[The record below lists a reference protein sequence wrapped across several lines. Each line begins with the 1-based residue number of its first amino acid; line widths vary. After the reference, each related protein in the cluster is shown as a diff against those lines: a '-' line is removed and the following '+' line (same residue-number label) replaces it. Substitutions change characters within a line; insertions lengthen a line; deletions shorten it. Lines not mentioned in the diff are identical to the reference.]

1 MMNNFIG
8 KDGFYWWM
16 GVVEKR
22 NDPLNLGR
30 VRVRIFGW
38 HTENKQLIPTDELPW
53 AQPMLPINA
62 SLTNATPQEGDFAFG
77 FFMDGQSGQAPCIM
91 GIFPGI
97 PRDFPKE
104 GEGFADART
113 DAELQNSPRKVKYE
127 GSSINDDD
135 PKKNP
140 ININEPS
147 TSRLYRNEKIDKT
160 FVQFKKDN
168 RDLLVSTAVGGV
180 WNEPETKYNAV
191 PPYNHVT
198 ETESGHI
205 MEFDDTP
212 SAERIQ
218 IAHRKGSFVEFFPD
232 GSKVTK
238 VMGKDYEIVLEDQNI
253 HIKGNYNLTVDG
265 GANILVKGNANV
277 LTPKNINA
285 TAGMSINATAG
296 GSVTAIAGLDA
307 SVTAG
312 GTVSVTAGG
321 AVSVTGGGNVS
332 VKAPTA
338 SVTAATT
345 TVNGNLKVN
354 GIIQGSMIRT
364 DAGVILDSHQHIG
377 VKGGPDISGPP
388 LV

>member
-22 NDPLNLGR
+22 DDPLNLGR

-53 AQPMLPINA
+53 AQPMMPVN
-62 SLTNATPQEGDFAFG
+62 STLTNATPQEGDFAFG
-77 FFMDGQSGQAPCIM
+77 FFMDGMSGQAPCIM

-97 PRDFPKE
+97 PREFPKE
-104 GEGFADART
+104 DEGFADART

-147 TSRLYRNEKIDKT
+147 TSRLYRNEKIDQT
-160 FVQFKKDN
+160 FVQFKKNN
-168 RDLLVSTAVGGV
+168 RDLSVLTAAGGT
-180 WNEPETKYNAV
+180 WNEPETKYDAV

-212 SAERIQ
+212 GVERVQ

-238 VMGKDYEIVLEDQNI
+238 VMGKEYEIILSDKNV
-253 HIKGNYNLTVDG
+253 HIKGICNITVDG
-265 GANILVKGNANV
+265 DATLYVKGN
-277 LTPKNINA
+277 
-285 TAGMSINATAG
+285 
-296 GSVTAIAGLDA
+296 
-307 SVTAG
+307 
-312 GTVSVTAGG
+312 
-321 AVSVTGGGNVS
+321 
-332 VKAPTA
+332 VKEK
-338 SVTAATT
+338 
-345 TVNGNLKVN
+345 VNGNYILNVTGDMAINANTINLNKGTMGAARVGDTADTGDDGTGEHFDVN
-354 GIIQGSMIRT
+354 SPGTNIIETGSKT
-364 DAGVILDSHQHIG
+364 VFIG
-377 VKGGPDISGPP
+377 D
-388 LV
+388 